1 MQSVCGFQVSPGL
14 RQGCVMDPWLFNLFT
29 DGVMW
34 EVKVRVMGRG
44 IALIWS
50 EEDQVWDVSY
60 LLFMD
65 DTVLVADS
73 E

>member
-1 MQSVCGFQVSPGL
+1 
-14 RQGCVMDPWLFNLFT
+14 MDPWLFNLFT